1 LKIIQKNSSRSRG
14 EEWGH
19 AFFFALK
26 LADGTESPIIGQD
39 EWADNPTHRP
49 EMLEY
54 NMREI
59 RSILVMKKGQM
70 VRAIF
75 FYLKSQENYKNVLA
89 SAECFAQIN
98 YEAMIKD
105 PASKGCIARNYTLKE
120 NERFVGV
127 RYA

>member
-1 LKIIQKNSSRSRG
+1 
-14 EEWGH
+14 
-19 AFFFALK
+19 
-26 LADGTESPIIGQD
+26 
-39 EWADNPTHRP
+39 
-49 EMLEY
+49 
-54 NMREI
+54 MREI

-105 PASKGCIARNYTLKE
+105 PASKGCIARNFTLKE